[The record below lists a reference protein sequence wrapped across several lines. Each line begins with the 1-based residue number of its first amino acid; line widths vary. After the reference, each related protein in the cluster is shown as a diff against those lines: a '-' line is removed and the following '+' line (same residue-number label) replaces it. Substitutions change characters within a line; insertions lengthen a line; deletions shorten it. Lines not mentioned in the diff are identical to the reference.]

1 MFKAK
6 LITDQ
11 AYYNYRKRSLVFLVL
26 PAIATVL
33 LVNFYELPVWITML
47 ALGAYVVILYFKLKN
62 SNRLKGAAGG
72 GTIEIEDGLLSVKN
86 NNGQSTLEIQLD
98 QADKIEIPHAFGLP
112 LESFKDMA
120 EELAG
125 QPLKN
130 FIIISK
136 GQEEQRYD
144 FIIDSHYML
153 GQFDKLIKA
162 WILRGYPV
170 ETI

>member
-1 MFKAK
+1 MA
-6 LITDQ
+6 
-11 AYYNYRKRSLVFLVL
+11 S
-26 PAIATVL
+26 P
-33 LVNFYELPVWITML
+33 
-47 ALGAYVVILYFKLKN
+47 
-62 SNRLKGAAGG
+62 
-72 GTIEIEDGLLSVKN
+72 
-86 NNGQSTLEIQLD
+86 LEIQLD
-98 QADKIEIPHAFGLP
+98 QADKIEIPHALGCRWSP
-112 LESFKDMA
+112 QGMA

-136 GQEEQRYD
+136 GQEKQRYD

>member
-6 LITDQ
+6 LIKDE
-11 AYYNYRKRSLVFLVL
+11 AYYNYRKRNLIYLVL
-26 PAIATVL
+26 PAIATGL
-33 LVNFYELPVWITML
+33 LVNFYSLPVWITLL
-47 ALGAYVVILYFKLKN
+47 ALVAYIVILYFNLKN
-62 SNRLKGAAGG
+62 SNRLKGAASEGS
-72 GTIEIEDGLLSVKN
+72 IEIEDSMLRVKN
-86 NNGQSTLEIQLD
+86 NKGQSNVEIHLD

-125 QPLKN
+125 HPLKN
-130 FIIISK
+130 FIIISN
-136 GQEEQRYD
+136 GQEKQRYD

-162 WILRGYPV
+162 WTLRGFPV
-170 ETI
+170 ETV